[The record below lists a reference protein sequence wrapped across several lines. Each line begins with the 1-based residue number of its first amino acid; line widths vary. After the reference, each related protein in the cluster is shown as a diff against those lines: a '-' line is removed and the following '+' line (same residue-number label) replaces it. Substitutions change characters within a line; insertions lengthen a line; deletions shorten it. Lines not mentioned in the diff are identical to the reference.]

1 MVVSMKKT
9 DVIKHYGSQRKV
21 ACELGISEQAVS
33 LWGEIIPEK
42 NALRLHQMTNGV
54 LEYKET
60 MYRQDH
66 KLAS

>member
-1 MVVSMKKT
+1 MLKLDVVMYFHT
-9 DVIKHYGSQRKV
+9 QREV
-21 ACELGISEQAVS
+21 AKSLGITEQAVS

-42 NALRLHQMTNGV
+42 NALRLHQMTNGA

-60 MYRQDH
+60 MYRQEH